1 VRCFV
6 CRFIKKIIARVIDP
20 LVASSSLDGAFLP
33 QIAPWSTRA
42 FNLATS
48 SASHGFASR
57 RLVTAISP

>member
-42 FNLATS
+42 FNRDI
-48 SASHGFASR
+48 FR
-57 RLVTAISP
+57 IPWFRK